1 MIESGLYKC
10 RIKEIYLTP
19 QEKKLFIH
27 NDYSGLILKVSF
39 VLEKCFLVAN
49 ESMHVNTIKKPDQ
62 KKYEICFKIL
72 DSFLAFRGS
81 ICAFNFE

>member
-1 MIESGLYKC
+1 MPNKRNIFDST
-10 RIKEIYLTP
+10 R
-19 QEKKLFIH
+19 EKTFIH